1 MSDKVKKFLRKL
13 QPKQRDQ
20 ILKALDKLAKNEL
33 KGLDVKPLSGHDG
46 WYRCRVGKIRIVFV
60 RTKAGKNIV
69 YAVDFRGG
77 IYKDL

>member
-20 ILKALDKLAKNEL
+20 ILKALDKLAKDDL

-46 WYRCRVGKIRIVFV
+46 WHRCRVGKIRIIFV
-60 RTKAGKNIV
+60 RTGTGKNVV
-69 YAVDFRGG
+69 YAIDFRGG
-77 IYKDL
+77 IYKGL